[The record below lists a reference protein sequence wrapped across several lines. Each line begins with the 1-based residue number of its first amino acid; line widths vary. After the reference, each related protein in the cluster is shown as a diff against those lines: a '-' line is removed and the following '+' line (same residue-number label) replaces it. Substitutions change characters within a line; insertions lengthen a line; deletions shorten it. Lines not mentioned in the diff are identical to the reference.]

1 VNIPRRRPTRLESTI
16 AIVLIAVPVIV
27 LIVIF
32 NLQQKPDI
40 SRFGIQTP
48 ITEKPQSRG
57 LLTKDKSTIDLGL
70 LAPQGF
76 APFGPGESY
85 VEETLYEKI
94 NGKAPLYTESGFV
107 KLHTQRYV
115 NVKDEELTFELYLY
129 DMSSAANAFS
139 VYSIQRRAQ
148 SSPIVDMP
156 FAYRTD
162 NALYLTHG
170 RYYCELIGS
179 SDSPL
184 ILDALDFTATALV
197 ESLKDAGPIELPQ
210 LALFPTENLTPDTF
224 ILYLNGAFGF
234 DGLTNTFS
242 ARYNINNETI
252 TAFIS
257 KQSNDA
263 AAKKLLDRYHQ
274 FLLDNGG
281 EEIASSEL
289 PAKYI
294 DFYGSLEIA
303 SVENSFIF
311 GIHQAEDR
319 TAAETILA
327 LIRDRLMKESQ

>member
-1 VNIPRRRPTRLESTI
+1 M
-16 AIVLIAVPVIV
+16 AIVLIAVPLIV

-32 NLQQKPDI
+32 NAQKSADI
-40 SRFGIQTP
+40 SRFGIETP

-57 LLTKDKSTIDLGL
+57 LLTDDEQPIDFAH
-70 LAPQGF
+70 LAPRGF

-115 NVKDEELTFELYLY
+115 NVKDDELTFELCLY

-148 SSPIVDMP
+148 SSPVDDMP
-156 FAYRTD
+156 FAYRTQ
-162 NALYLTHG
+162 NSLYLALG

-184 ILDALDFTATALV
+184 ILDALDFIATTLV
-197 ESLKDAGPIELPQ
+197 ENLKDAGPVEIPQ
-210 LALFPTENLTPDTF
+210 LALFPVENLTPNTF

-242 ARYNINNETI
+242 AKYNLDGETI

-257 KQSNDA
+257 KQPDGA
-263 AAKKLLDRYHQ
+263 VAKKLLDRYHQ

-281 EEIASSEL
+281 EEIASSEP

-294 DFYGSLEIA
+294 DFYGGLEIV
-303 SVENSFIF
+303 SVENSFVF

-319 TAAETILA
+319 TAARTILT
-327 LIRDRLMKESQ
+327 LIRDRLIKENQ